1 LSSTKSAVADLIKK
15 LNGAELD
22 RFILLRTGIKLFN
35 FYSTART
42 SEMVDIG
49 QMPTSC
55 ADLQRMGQKI
65 SGFFLVKG
73 AKKMEALYC
82 NFYSNQNG
90 TQSLPV
96 CMVYHMATFA
106 GY

>member
-1 LSSTKSAVADLIKK
+1 
-15 LNGAELD
+15 
-22 RFILLRTGIKLFN
+22 
-35 FYSTART
+35 
-42 SEMVDIG
+42 MVDIG

-55 ADLQRMGQKI
+55 ADLHRMGQKI

-96 CMVYHMATFA
+96 WYIIWPRLPVINWLIPPNSFNCRQTKMDRIRRREISARPFLRPEKFFVRHN
-106 GY
+106 